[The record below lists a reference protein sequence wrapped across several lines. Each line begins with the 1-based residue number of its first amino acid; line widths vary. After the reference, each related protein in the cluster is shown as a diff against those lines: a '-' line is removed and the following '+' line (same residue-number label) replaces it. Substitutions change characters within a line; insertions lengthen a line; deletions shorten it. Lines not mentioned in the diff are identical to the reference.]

1 MDSIVADFSSK
12 DFVRIIRKATDLTDC
27 RAYVV
32 GEYVRDYFLRRKC
45 KEISIIVEGD
55 AIELGQQVG
64 ALIHSRVSC
73 FRNSGVSMV
82 DIKGDR
88 ITISS
93 AKKRV
98 FDRNKREQVLIPGTI
113 REYLKQRAFTIEA
126 IAISLNE
133 DDFGCLIDEYGGVID
148 ISRGIIRSAIHPNIV
163 FKEHPVD
170 MLRAIRLVAQLSTS
184 SIVFRIT
191 PDCLKAIRESAEH
204 IDTLSRER
212 IVEEL
217 NKMLLCDTPSLAFS
231 LLEEIGILKRIIPS
245 LSKTSGVKK
254 IAKVGHEDS
263 FSHSLKVVNNI
274 ARLESR
280 HSFDETNSLG
290 IRHGNPNLWLRWAAL
305 LHEIGKPAVKKYT
318 PEKGWTFHGY
328 EVVGERM
335 VPDVFLSL
343 KMPQDEKM
351 RYVQKLISLQKRP
364 MTLLDESTG
373 ESAYRRLLSDAGQD
387 LDDLLLLCEANI
399 TTVNKAK
406 ANKALSELELVRQKL
421 ADVKE
426 KEAIRNFKNPISANY
441 IMELYGLEPCDTL
454 GTLKD
459 IIKTA
464 ILSGEIG
471 NSFEEADI
479 LLRKIAAEFGL
490 ISLK

>member
-12 DFVRIIRKATDLTDC
+12 DFVRIIRKATDLTGC

-32 GEYVRDYFLRRKC
+32 GEHVRDYFLRREC
-45 KEISIIVEGD
+45 EMISIIVEGD
-55 AIELGQQVG
+55 AIEFGQQVG
-64 ALIHSRVSC
+64 ELIHSRVS
-73 FRNSGVSMV
+73 FFKNSGVSLV

-88 ITISS
+88 ISISS

-98 FDRNKREQVLIPGTI
+98 FDRNKREQVLVPGTI

-133 DDFGCLIDEYGGVID
+133 DDFGCLIDDYGGVID
-148 ISRGIIRSAIHPNIV
+148 ISKGIIRSSIHPNIV

-170 MLRAIRLVAQLSTS
+170 MLRAIRLLAQLSTS
-184 SIVFRIT
+184 SLVFRIA

-204 IDTLSRER
+204 IDTVPRER

-231 LLEEIGILKRIIPS
+231 LLEEMGILKRIIPS
-245 LSKTSGVKK
+245 LSKTNGVKK

-263 FSHSLKVVNNI
+263 FSHSLKVVDNI
-274 ARLESR
+274 TRLESR
-280 HSFDETNSLG
+280 HIFNDTNSLG

-305 LHEIGKPAVKKYT
+305 LHEIGKPAVKKYI

-328 EVVGERM
+328 EVIGERM

-351 RYVQKLISLQKRP
+351 RYVQKLISMQKRP
-364 MTLLDESTG
+364 MALLDESTG

-406 ANKALSELELVRQKL
+406 ADKALSDLELIRQKL

-471 NSFEEADI
+471 NNFEEADI
-479 LLRKIAAEFGL
+479 LLRKKAAEFGL